1 MIRMFNH
8 IGLNAQFEIHG
19 YILSVYV
26 GAGSDSESKKK
37 DVGAKQIISN
47 NAEIALMNKEE
58 EYILPNQTVG
68 YQSAEAIAR
77 AMHVMLT
84 KHDTDES
91 LVSNILAVLD

>member
-8 IGLNAQFEIHG
+8 IGFNAQFEIND

-26 GAGSDSESKKK
+26 GAGSDSDSKRE
-37 DVGAKQIISN
+37 DVGVITIISN

-58 EYILPNQTVG
+58 KYILPNQTIG

-77 AMHVMLT
+77 VLHVMLS
-84 KHDTDES
+84 KHDTDEA
-91 LVSNILAVLD
+91 LVHSVLAVID